1 MNDSGNISHWRS
13 KSRQLT
19 KSLEREILLWYQDE
33 YYFQGAPPMQIRMK
47 NIVIFTRDLA
57 VAKQFYVDRLG
68 LPLVQETQMML
79 EFFPGDGTR
88 FGVALAMHE
97 AAQPLVGRHTGIT
110 LTVDDIITLC
120 RDLAAAGVKFA
131 EPLEASPWGKM
142 AVVEDPD
149 GNQIALVDR

>member
-1 MNDSGNISHWRS
+1 MKIS
-13 KSRQLT
+13 
-19 KSLEREILLWYQDE
+19 
-33 YYFQGAPPMQIRMK
+33 MK
-47 NIVIFTRDLA
+47 NVVVFVRNLA
-57 VAKQFYVDRLG
+57 VAKEFYADRLG

-79 EFFPGDGTR
+79 EFFPGEGAK

-97 AAQPLVGRHTGIT
+97 AAMPLVGRHTGVT
-110 LTVDDIITLC
+110 LTVEDIVTLC
-120 RDLAAAGVKFA
+120 RELSTAGVKFA

>member
-1 MNDSGNISHWRS
+1 MKI
-13 KSRQLT
+13 T
-19 KSLEREILLWYQDE
+19 
-33 YYFQGAPPMQIRMK
+33 MK
-47 NIVIFTRDLA
+47 NVVIFVRDLA
-57 VAKQFYVDRLG
+57 IAKEFYIDRLR

-79 EFFPGDGTR
+79 EFFPGEGPK

-97 AAQPLVGRHTGIT
+97 AAFPLVGRHTGIT
-110 LTVDDIITLC
+110 LTVEDIVTLC
-120 RDLAAAGVKFA
+120 RELSAAGVKFA

>member
-1 MNDSGNISHWRS
+1 MKIS
-13 KSRQLT
+13 
-19 KSLEREILLWYQDE
+19 
-33 YYFQGAPPMQIRMK
+33 MK
-47 NIVIFTRDLA
+47 NVVVFVRDLA
-57 VAKQFYVDRLG
+57 VAKKFYVDRLG

-79 EFFPGDGTR
+79 EFFPGDGAK

-97 AAQPLVGRHTGIT
+97 AAMPLVGRHTGVT
-110 LTVDDIITLC
+110 LTVEDIVTLC
-120 RDLAAAGVKFA
+120 RELSTAGVKFT